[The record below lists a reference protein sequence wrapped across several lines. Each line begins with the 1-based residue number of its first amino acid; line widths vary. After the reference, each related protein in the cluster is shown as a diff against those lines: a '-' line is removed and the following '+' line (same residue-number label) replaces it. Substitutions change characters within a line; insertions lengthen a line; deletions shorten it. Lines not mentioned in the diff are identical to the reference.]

1 MMKFKGYKIAHMS
14 IGIIFI
20 ISSDRIIKE
29 LEIIDIEQSKKASR
43 IIFNSKEGTE
53 KIIETLKI
61 EDITYF
67 RNVRIKIIPIY
78 F

>member
-43 IIFNSKEGTE
+43 IIFNNSKEGTE
-53 KIIETLKI
+53 KIIETL
-61 EDITYF
+61 
-67 RNVRIKIIPIY
+67 IKI
-78 F
+78 

>member
-43 IIFNSKEGTE
+43 IIFNNSKRRYG
-53 KIIETLKI
+53 KN
-61 EDITYF
+61 Y
-67 RNVRIKIIPIY
+67 RNFKDRRYNI